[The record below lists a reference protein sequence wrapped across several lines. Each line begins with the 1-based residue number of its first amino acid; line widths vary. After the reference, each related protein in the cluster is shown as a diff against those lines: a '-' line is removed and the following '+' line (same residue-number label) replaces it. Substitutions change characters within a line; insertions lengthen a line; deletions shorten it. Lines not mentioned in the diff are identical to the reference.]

1 MKGDDLQ
8 QMVDE
13 CMSDAYQDRQ
23 GKTHLPTFCMVKRLR
38 NKFGDTYTIVTDP
51 VPEFCTDRLVTVS
64 SKILKDGKL
73 ISSGMA
79 SCNRIEKDA
88 IEIAETQ
95 AVGRALSF
103 FGMLVDSVAPK
114 ESMEQYEKDMGLKV
128 VNRSAS
134 PLPVDDL
141 DDPLPTTSPEPLK
154 HLKSTKSG
162 GVVNVD
168 SIKMKL
174 SKAPTLSKLNDLW
187 NRVHRNEIDTLIKNS
202 KAIYGEV
209 YNTFNDR
216 RAEIKRQGDI

>member
-1 MKGDDLQ
+1 MKGEDLK

-13 CMSDAYQDRQ
+13 CMNDAYQDRQ

-141 DDPLPTTSPEPLK
+141 DDPLPTIPSVSPK
-154 HLKSTKSG
+154 DATCSG

-187 NRVHRNEIDTLIKNS
+187 NRVHRSEIDTLIKNS

-209 YNTFNDR
+209 YNTFNNR

>member
-23 GKTHLPTFCMVKRLR
+23 GKTHLCTWTMVKRLR
-38 NKFGDTYTIVTDP
+38 NKAGDIYTIITEGD
-51 VPEFCTDRLVTVS
+51 EKMSTDRIVVYKCT
-64 SKILKDGKL
+64 ILKDGKI
-73 ISSGMA
+73 ISSGTA

-114 ESMEQYEKDMGLKV
+114 EAMEQYEKDMGLKV

-154 HLKSTKSG
+154 HLKSTNSG

-187 NRVHRNEIDTLIKNS
+187 NRVHRSEIDTLIKNS